1 MALGR
6 SLSLAAYLAL
16 ARRGP
21 KQAAAFPAA
30 RPEGTLLWGHA
41 TSPARATAL
50 LQIAVRLRQ
59 QRPDLNLLLTAP
71 PEMERP
77 EHLRGR
83 DFFQHLPADTM
94 ADVDGFLDH
103 WRPDLCLWTGGYFRP
118 ALIYQAARREVPLF
132 LIDASER
139 GLNASHQ
146 RWLPEL
152 VRANLKA
159 FEVYFARSGTAAQ
172 VLRRLGIAGD
182 DIEVTGPLQ
191 EGSAALPCREQDRE
205 DMAQALAGRPVWL
218 AAMTQKDEI
227 FHVLAAHRELS
238 RLALRLLMILVPD
251 DETEGREFRQ
261 ILHDTGFRTAV
272 WSEGEMPD
280 ETTQILLA
288 DTRGEMGLWY
298 RLAPVT
304 FMGSSLM
311 PGHGGRDPYEPAA
324 LGSAI
329 LYGPNV
335 GRYLAA
341 YSRFAAAG
349 AARIVKDSESLAAA
363 VQQCL
368 APDKAAQMATAGWE
382 VASEGAEVT
391 DRVIDLVHDTLDA
404 LGAA

>member
-1 MALGR
+1 
-6 SLSLAAYLAL
+6 
-16 ARRGP
+16 
-21 KQAAAFPAA
+21 
-30 RPEGTLLWGHA
+30 
-41 TSPARATAL
+41 
-50 LQIAVRLRQ
+50 
-59 QRPDLNLLLTAP
+59 
-71 PEMERP
+71 
-77 EHLRGR
+77 
-83 DFFQHLPADTM
+83 
-94 ADVDGFLDH
+94 
-103 WRPDLCLWTGGYFRP
+103 
-118 ALIYQAARREVPLF
+118 
-132 LIDASER
+132 
-139 GLNASHQ
+139 
-146 RWLPEL
+146 
-152 VRANLKA
+152 
-159 FEVYFARSGTAAQ
+159 
-172 VLRRLGIAGD
+172 
-182 DIEVTGPLQ
+182 
-191 EGSAALPCREQDRE
+191 
-205 DMAQALAGRPVWL
+205 
-218 AAMTQKDEI
+218 
-227 FHVLAAHRELS
+227 
-238 RLALRLLMILVPD
+238 MILVPD

-261 ILHDTGFRTAV
+261 MLHDTGFRTAV

-349 AARIVKDSESLAAA
+349 AARIVKDSDSLAAA

-391 DRVIDLVHDTLDA
+391 DAFRWASTRVA
-404 LGAA
+404 RRGAAIDATRRAMSSTSSRSSSPMRGSACW